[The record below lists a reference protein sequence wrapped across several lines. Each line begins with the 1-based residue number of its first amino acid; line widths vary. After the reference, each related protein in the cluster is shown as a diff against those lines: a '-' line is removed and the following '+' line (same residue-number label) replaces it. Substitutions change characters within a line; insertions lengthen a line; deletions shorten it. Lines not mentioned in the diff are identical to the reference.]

1 MKSKRFLLALGMIL
15 ILTNFTITLCFSQ
28 KNVPLPR
35 EIEIVTPPS
44 DLPPA
49 VAAFSGRWEGVWE
62 GELESIL
69 IVEEIDS
76 QKAKVIYAW
85 GDAPRWLTDKGYG
98 RYVAKVIPGSRGKIE
113 WGGGERR
120 KIYL

>member
-1 MKSKRFLLALGMIL
+1 MKSKRFVLGLGMIL
-15 ILTNFTITLCFSQ
+15 LLTNFTITLGFPQ

-35 EIEIVTPPS
+35 DIGIVPPPS

-76 QKAKVIYAW
+76 QKAKVI
-85 GDAPRWLTDKGYG
+85 
-98 RYVAKVIPGSRGKIE
+98 
-113 WGGGERR
+113 
-120 KIYL
+120 